1 MTLLRAETI
10 VKRYGATEA
19 LKGVDFD
26 VHAGAVNVLIGEN
39 GAGKST
45 LMKIL
50 AGVETPT
57 SGRLLLDGKE
67 VRIGSVKDAAAHG
80 ISIVHQE
87 LNLCPNLSV
96 SENIFLG
103 RHNAGLGKSLIDRRS
118 ERAETAALMKRL
130 EQDIDPDTLVGD
142 LRIGQQQIVE
152 IARALSDKARVLILD
167 EPTSALSPTEVE
179 VLFRIIRDLKAAGT
193 GIVYISH
200 RLEELLRIGDHI
212 TILRDGSW
220 QATAPVAE
228 VSMPWIVRHMLGH
241 DGQTAVATPRDSSA
255 TTVLSV
261 RDLTL
266 TRPDGGYSLDH
277 VDFDIKTGEIVGIY
291 GLLGAGRSELLESLI
306 GACPA
311 RGTVRLDGKDMMGL
325 NVSSRVARGLC
336 LVPEDRKAEGLFPNL
351 SVGGNLGL
359 SSLPKFSRLG
369 LISETAAGRA
379 ITAMIGLMGVRTAS
393 PDLSIGALSGG
404 NQQKVVIG
412 RCLMPG
418 PRVLLIDEP
427 GRGVDIGARHD
438 IFARMRTLAEG
449 GMSVVF
455 TTSDMA
461 EAQTGADRVLV
472 MARGRITA
480 DLSPSEATEAALI
493 AAANGVPEPDP
504 NLTLPEMS
512 PA

>member
-57 SGRLLLDGKE
+57 SGRLLLDGKA

-103 RHNAGLGKSLIDRRS
+103 RQNAGLIDRRS

-179 VLFRIIRDLKAAGT
+179 VLFRIIRDLKSVGT

-241 DGQTAVATPRDSSA
+241 DGQAAVATSRDTTA
-255 TTVLSV
+255 ATVLSV
-261 RDLTL
+261 RDLRL

-277 VDFDIKTGEIVGIY
+277 VDLDIKAGEIVGIY
-291 GLLGAGRSELLESLI
+291 GLLGAGRSELLESLV

-311 RGTVRLDGKDMMGL
+311 RGTVRLDGKDLAGL
-325 NVSSRVARGLC
+325 NVSARVERGLC

-359 SSLPKFSRLG
+359 SSLVKFSRLG

-379 ITAMIGLMGVRTAS
+379 IAAMIGLMGVKTAS

-493 AAANGVPEPDP
+493 AAANGVPES
-504 NLTLPEMS
+504 EMS